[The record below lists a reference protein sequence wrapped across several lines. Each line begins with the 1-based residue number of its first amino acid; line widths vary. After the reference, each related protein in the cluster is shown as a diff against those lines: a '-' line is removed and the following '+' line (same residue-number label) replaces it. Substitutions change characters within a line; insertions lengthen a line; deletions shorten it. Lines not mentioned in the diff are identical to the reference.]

1 MTYLLQRILTTI
13 PIVFGVV
20 TFTFLLIHLIPGD
33 PIDIM
38 LGDQASLID
47 KQTLQEELGLDKPL
61 LEQYISFLSGL
72 VRLDLG
78 RSLLTK
84 RPVISEILD
93 VLPATIELALATM
106 FWTLLIGIP
115 LGMIAAIKQYSLTDN
130 MVLVIG
136 LLGMSIPHFW
146 LGPMLIL
153 LFSIQLD
160 LLPVSE
166 RGGLEHL
173 ILPSLSLGLA
183 LSAILMRMTRASLLE
198 VIKSDYIRTAR
209 AKGLSPFFIYFK
221 HALRN
226 ALIPIITII
235 GLQFGAV
242 ITGAVI
248 TETIFDWPGI
258 GTLFYNSI
266 QQRNYPLVQGC
277 ILFISLSYVIVN
289 FMTDIVYTIVN
300 PKIRLT

>member
-1 MTYLLQRILTTI
+1 MTYFLQRILTTI

-115 LGMIAAIKQYSLTDN
+115 LGMIAAIKQYSLIDN

-209 AKGLSPFFIYFK
+209 AKGLSPFLIYFK

>member
-1 MTYLLQRILTTI
+1 MTYFLKRIFTTI

-20 TFTFLLIHLIPGD
+20 TFTFLLLHFIPGD
-33 PIDIM
+33 PVDIM

-47 KQTLQEELGLDKPL
+47 KQALQKELGLDKPI
-61 LEQYISFLSGL
+61 LEQYISFLNGL
-72 VRLDLG
+72 IRLDLG
-78 RSLLTK
+78 HSLLTR
-84 RPVISEILD
+84 RPVTNEILST
-93 VLPATIELALATM
+93 LPATIELTLATM
-106 FWTLLIGIP
+106 FWTILIGIP
-115 LGMIAAIKQYSLTDN
+115 LGMIAAIKQYSFIDN
-130 MVLVIG
+130 TVSVIG

-198 VIKSDYIRTAR
+198 VIKSDYIRTAK

-226 ALIPIITII
+226 ALIPVITII
-235 GLQFGAV
+235 GLQFGAL

-289 FMTDIVYTIVN
+289 FLTDVVYTIVN

>member
-1 MTYLLQRILTTI
+1 MNYFLQRVLTTI

-20 TFTFLLIHLIPGD
+20 TFTFLLIHFIPGD
-33 PIDIM
+33 PVDIM
-38 LGDQASLID
+38 LGDQASSID
-47 KQTLQEELGLDKPL
+47 KQALQKELGLDKPI
-61 LEQYISFLSGL
+61 LEQYISFLNGL

-78 RSLLTK
+78 RSLLNQ
-84 RPVISEILD
+84 RPVINEILST
-93 VLPATIELALATM
+93 LPATIELALAAM
-106 FWTLLIGIP
+106 FWTILIGIP
-115 LGMIAAIKQYSLTDN
+115 LGMIAAIKQYSFIDN
-130 MVLVIG
+130 TISVIG

-153 LFSIQLD
+153 LFSIQLN

-173 ILPSLSLGLA
+173 ILPSLSLGFA

-221 HALRN
+221 HALKN

-289 FMTDIVYTIVN
+289 FLTDIVYTMVN

>member
-1 MTYLLQRILTTI
+1 MTYFLQRVLTTI

-20 TFTFLLIHLIPGD
+20 TFTFLLIHFIPGD
-33 PIDIM
+33 PVDMM

-47 KQTLQEELGLDKPL
+47 KQALQKELGLDKPI
-61 LEQYISFLSGL
+61 LEQYTSFLSGL
-72 VRLDLG
+72 IRLDLG
-78 RSLLTK
+78 RSLLTH
-84 RPVISEILD
+84 RPVIDEILSR
-93 VLPATIELALATM
+93 LPATIELTLATM
-106 FWTLLIGIP
+106 FWTILIGIP
-115 LGMIAAIKQYSLTDN
+115 LGMIAAIKQYSFTDN
-130 MVLVIG
+130 TVLVIG

-226 ALIPIITII
+226 ALIPVITII
-235 GLQFGAV
+235 GLQFGAL

-277 ILFISLSYVIVN
+277 ILFISLSYVVVN
-289 FMTDIVYTIVN
+289 FLTDIVYTIVN